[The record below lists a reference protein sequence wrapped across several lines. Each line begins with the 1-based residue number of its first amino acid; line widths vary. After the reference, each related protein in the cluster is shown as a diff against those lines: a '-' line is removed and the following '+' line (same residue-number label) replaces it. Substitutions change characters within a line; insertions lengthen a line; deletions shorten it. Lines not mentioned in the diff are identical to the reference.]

1 MIDPITIGA
10 AFAIAKT
17 SVAFVKEA
25 INMGKEIRDCYGE
38 LSQFFTAQG
47 QIEKAV
53 KEVEAAK
60 LAPKPD
66 DPKEAAAVESVLSQA
81 FTLVM
86 QRKQAREMEQELK
99 NLFSMQGEAGP
110 GGLYEELCKERNRI
124 SGEQDEAAREAIRKA
139 RLAKDRAAR
148 KKQEQE
154 ELLMTGGIFVFLGI
168 GGIIIF
174 VAIYYRG

>member
-10 AFAIAKT
+10 AFALAKT
-17 SVAFVKEA
+17 SVGFVKEA
-25 INMGKEIRDCYGE
+25 INLGHEIKDCYDD
-38 LSQFFTAQG
+38 LSKFFKAQG
-47 QIEKAV
+47 QIEKAH
-53 KEVEAAK
+53 KEIEAAKAAPKSDDPVEAAK
-60 LAPKPD
+60 Q
-66 DPKEAAAVESVLSQA
+66 ESALSQA
-81 FTLVM
+81 FTIVM
-86 QRKQAREMEQELK
+86 QRQQMRVFEQELK

-124 SGEQDEAAREAIRKA
+124 SGEQDDAAREAIRKA

-154 ELLMTGGIFVFLGI
+154 ELLMTAGIFVFLGI
-168 GGIIIF
+168 GGIIVF